1 VLPHVQD
8 AGYRAA
14 FQLADQPPDPQQP
27 LLTIRRV
34 LTSSGWDTDTL
45 LARLRA

>member
-1 VLPHVQD
+1 VLPHLQQ

-14 FQLADQPPDPQQP
+14 FQLTDQPSDPQQP
-27 LLTIRRV
+27 LLAIRRV
-34 LTSSGWDTDTL
+34 LTSSGWDAEAL